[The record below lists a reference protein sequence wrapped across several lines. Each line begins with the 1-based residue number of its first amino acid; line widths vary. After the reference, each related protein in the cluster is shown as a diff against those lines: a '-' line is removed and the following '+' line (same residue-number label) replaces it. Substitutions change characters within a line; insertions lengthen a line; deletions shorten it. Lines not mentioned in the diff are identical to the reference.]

1 MANGNDRIKVRTF
14 WGRDKL
20 LEMSVRPSIDKVALF
35 AGVVTSGKVT
45 TSLTHYLDLAT
56 AGRIARQISIGAA
69 RKGWSYKEYKGGSNG
84 DGQVVSRVLDM
95 SIGET
100 KKGGLALFV
109 TLSHGPGKRTQTGA
123 VVPDG
128 KPTKSITFAIAL
140 SDAQDAFYL
149 LDVVVSNLIQEGHG
163 LPEGDGHK
171 ESASSNNHLEDV
183 DDAPVPEEEDLIF

>member
-1 MANGNDRIKVRTF
+1 MANGNGRMKIKTF

-20 LEMSVRPSIDKVALF
+20 LEVSVRPGIDKVALF

-84 DGQVVSRVLDM
+84 DGQVVSRVLEM
-95 SIGET
+95 SVSET
-100 KKGGLALFV
+100 KKGGLALFI
-109 TLSHGPGKRTQTGA
+109 TLSQGPGKRTQTGA

-128 KPTKSITFAIAL
+128 KPTESITFAIGL
-140 SDAQDAFYL
+140 DEAQSAFYI
-149 LDVVVSNLIQEGHG
+149 LDVVVSDLIKQGHG
-163 LPEGDGHK
+163 LPKDSGHNGGH
-171 ESASSNNHLEDV
+171 ENDIEDV
-183 DDAPVPEEEDLIF
+183 EDAPAPEEEEDLIF